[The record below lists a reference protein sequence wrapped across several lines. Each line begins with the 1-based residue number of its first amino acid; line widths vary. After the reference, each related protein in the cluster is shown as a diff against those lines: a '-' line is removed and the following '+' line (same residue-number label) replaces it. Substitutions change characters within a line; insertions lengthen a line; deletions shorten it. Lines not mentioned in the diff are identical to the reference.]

1 MSLNEEKI
9 LFPVDLLPLD
19 DLIVSQVTRAAKDY
33 GAGLHLY
40 HVLSS
45 FSDLPLGFPVPV
57 EIYEQIGVAASRQL
71 ESIAQHFLD
80 QGVPVSIALY
90 RGEADTVTLSLASSG
105 EKDLIILVS
114 RGKGAFGRIFLGS
127 TSTSI
132 IHHSPLPV
140 LLLKTKEVL
149 LTAKNSYKNI
159 PLPENIF
166 SSGSQASGESTP
178 PC

>member
-1 MSLNEEKI
+1 MSIKEERI

-19 DLIVSQVTRAAKDY
+19 DLIMDQITRAARDY

-45 FSDLPLGFPVPV
+45 FSDLPLGFPVPI
-57 EIYEQIGVAASRQL
+57 EIYEQIGIVASRQL
-71 ESIAQHFLD
+71 ESIAQGFIHR
-80 QGVPVSIALY
+80 GVPVSIALY
-90 RGEADTVTLSLASSG
+90 RGEADTITLSLASSG
-105 EKDLIILVS
+105 EKGLIILVS

-140 LLLKTKEVL
+140 LLLKTKEIL
-149 LTAKNSYKNI
+149 LLAKNSYKDIN
-159 PLPENIF
+159 LPENIF
-166 SSGSQASGESTP
+166 SSGLPTSGESTP
-178 PC
+178 PH

>member
-1 MSLNEEKI
+1 MSKKEERV

-19 DLIVSQVTRAAKDY
+19 DLIVDQVTRACKDY

-45 FSDLPLGFPVPV
+45 FSDLPMGFPVPV
-57 EIYEQIGVAASRQL
+57 AIYEQIGIAASRQL
-71 ESIAQHFLD
+71 ESIAKDFLHR
-80 QGVPVSIALY
+80 GIPVSIALY
-90 RGEADTVTLSLASSG
+90 RGEADTVTLSLAASG

-114 RGKGAFGRIFLGS
+114 RGKGALGRIFLGS

-140 LLLKTKEVL
+140 LLLKAKEL
-149 LTAKNSYKNI
+149 LLSAKDSYKNI

-166 SSGSQASGESTP
+166 SPESSTSGQSAP
-178 PC
+178 AH